1 MQTVLDN
8 LSQWRSAKISAPGV
22 CSCRKQDAIAPIR
35 IHPAAVGDLTLMR
48 QTMELTVDAGLSI
61 IALTAAPGSPSQ
73 DAFGRPERDN
83 HPVNVS

>member
-1 MQTVLDN
+1 
-8 LSQWRSAKISAPGV
+8 
-22 CSCRKQDAIAPIR
+22 
-35 IHPAAVGDLTLMR
+35 MR
-48 QTMELTVDAGLSI
+48 QTTELTVDAGLSI